1 MPYLGIAA
9 SLRRH
14 DPSIRVD
21 TVILTVSDEVIS
33 LGSLADGIKYAR
45 LHHLNKSGDDF
56 AHIRTSRTEIRSYS
70 CAFRHSAHGNLAS
83 EAIPAPY
90 SWDHTLRLSGV

>member
-1 MPYLGIAA
+1 MPYPGIAA

-33 LGSLADGIKYAR
+33 LGSLADGIKYAT
-45 LHHLNKSGDDF
+45 LHRLNKSGDDF
-56 AHIRTSRTEIRSYS
+56 AQIRPGRSEIRS
-70 CAFRHSAHGNLAS
+70 CRRAFRHTAHGTT
-83 EAIPAPY
+83 P
-90 SWDHTLRLSGV
+90 DF